1 MLESLFNLIAAFH
14 VYNIIKKRLQ
24 QRYFSTKIAKFLK
37 TRFISWM
44 FLTIPRLFYKYFSY
58 PAEIT
63 PKHLVEYFWK
73 ITDIC
78 ERCFWDVSEMS
89 RKRLLF
95 RDMFKKSYRR
105 HKKDIFFEMY
115 LRRLKDVPFEMF
127 LRRLWDVSLNGDL
140 IEISLRH
147 LIPAGWCLKN

>member
-1 MLESLFNLIAAFH
+1 M
-14 VYNIIKKRLQ
+14 
-24 QRYFSTKIAKFLK
+24 KIAKFLK

-63 PKHLVEYFWK
+63 PNHLLEYFWK
-73 ITDIC
+73 ITDTC
-78 ERCFWDVSEMS
+78 EGCFWDVSEMS

-105 HKKDIFFEMY
+105 HKKNIFFEMY
-115 LRRLKDVPFEMF
+115 LRRLKDVSRKLSL
-127 LRRLWDVSLNGDL
+127 LRCFWDVSEMSVSLEIWLRSLWDISYRLGDAWK
-140 IEISLRH
+140 IKIF
-147 LIPAGWCLKN
+147 I